1 VPEHTDKGEYN
12 NRMPKPGP
20 MADCCGYPNR
30 TANTQTMK
38 TRGTGAATRGTKSSS
53 KLG

>member
-1 VPEHTDKGEYN
+1 MRMSDKPKAAP
-12 NRMPKPGP
+12 MP
-20 MADCCGYPNR
+20 DCCGYPNKA
-30 TANTQTMK
+30 ANTQTMK